1 MKLYGVAMMD
11 DFQILRALFRK
22 DALASVERNRIILEE
37 QNNHSYKLEIS
48 RIPDEIIAFKA
59 DKFPA
64 PIHIFRNDKS
74 ECKRADYVIIARRHT
89 QINPRLIVYVELKKG
104 STGDGPSIKNQL
116 RGAKCLVAYCCAIV
130 REFWKEAQFLND
142 YAERFVSVRI
152 IGPNERSTRD
162 RHTRVHDAPE
172 YMLKLPTREGTPL
185 QFDKLLGAARR

>member
-1 MKLYGVAMMD
+1 MMD
-11 DFQILRALFRK
+11 DFEILHALFREE
-22 DALASVERNRIILEE
+22 ALASIESNRIILEE

-152 IGPNERSTRD
+152 ESRENPTRPPRGRHGPY
-162 RHTRVHDAPE
+162 DAPE
-172 YMLKLPTREGTPL
+172 CMLRLVATEGGTL
-185 QFDKLLGAARR
+185 RFDKLLGAAQ